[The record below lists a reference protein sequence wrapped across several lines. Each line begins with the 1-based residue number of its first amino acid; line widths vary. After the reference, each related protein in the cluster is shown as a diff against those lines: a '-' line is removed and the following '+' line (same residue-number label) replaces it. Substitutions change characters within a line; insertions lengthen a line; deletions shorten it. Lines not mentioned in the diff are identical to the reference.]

1 MKVAGIKG
9 VYVHSHYM
17 RGFLYDVP
25 FLKKTYDDRLEL
37 QTQST
42 TLTHQDPKLNSLT
55 TFKQTSKMNLTEK
68 HSVGS
73 LLSKL
78 RHTDGT
84 DRKIVR

>member
-1 MKVAGIKG
+1 MKVVGIKG
-9 VYVHSHYM
+9 VYVHSRYM
-17 RGFLYDVP
+17 RGFLYYVP
-25 FLKKTYDDRLEL
+25 FLKKTHEDRPEL
-37 QTQST
+37 HTQST
-42 TLTHQDPKLNSLT
+42 TLTHQDPKLYSLT
-55 TFKQTSKMNLTEK
+55 TFKQTSKLNLTEK